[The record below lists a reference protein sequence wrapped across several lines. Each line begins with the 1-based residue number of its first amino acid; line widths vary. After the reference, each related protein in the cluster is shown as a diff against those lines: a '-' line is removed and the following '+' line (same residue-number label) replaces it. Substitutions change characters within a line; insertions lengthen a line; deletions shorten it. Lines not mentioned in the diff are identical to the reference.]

1 MSNITICYYKQ
12 DNLLGSDV
20 LLGKEI
26 YDDIEEFLLPI
37 NYKNTPF
44 FITKSFLGHAN
55 YRWKVKLVL
64 GIKKGVYG
72 VWLID
77 KDTSTDIYLNQTS
90 MRIKAPF
97 WGVVKKGA
105 IVIVEFGHVYQVANF
120 IGEIKDTY
128 SYPCTHQSGEMHKRR
143 PAIVVSADKHGV
155 KIVPITS
162 KKPDSYPLN
171 KSVFELEEESTQFI
185 NEFSNDKNSYV
196 LCEMIQTVSPARI
209 LPPNAKSRRNVKT
222 FFRDERYTRIIN
234 RRDIWKLETA
244 LLSSIGLPKIKQDL
258 LEKEEKLSNL
268 ESEKQSL
275 DSDSRLL
282 RQELDKM
289 KLRYKILS
297 ELYMPS
303 SNCKSLDEVDSEVDE
318 YIGLD

>member
-1 MSNITICYYKQ
+1 MGC
-12 DNLLGSDV
+12 DV

-26 YDDIEEFLLPI
+26 YDDIDEFLLPI

-55 YRWKVKLVL
+55 YRWKVKFVL

-77 KDTSTDIYLNQTS
+77 KDTSSDIYLNQTS
-90 MRIKAPF
+90 MRKKVPF
-97 WGVVKKGA
+97 WGVVKKGS

-171 KSVFELEEESTQFI
+171 KSVFELEEESTRFI
-185 NEFSNDKNSYV
+185 HEFSNDKNSYV

-209 LPPNAKSRRNVKT
+209 LPPNAKNRNVKI
-222 FFRDERYTRIIN
+222 FFRDECYTRLIN
-234 RRDIWKLETA
+234 RRDRWKLEIA

-268 ESEKQSL
+268 EAEKQSL
-275 DSDSRLL
+275 DSDSILL

-289 KLRYKILS
+289 KHKYKILS
-297 ELYMPS
+297 ELYIAS
-303 SNCKSLDEVDSEVDE
+303 SNCESLDEVDSEVDE